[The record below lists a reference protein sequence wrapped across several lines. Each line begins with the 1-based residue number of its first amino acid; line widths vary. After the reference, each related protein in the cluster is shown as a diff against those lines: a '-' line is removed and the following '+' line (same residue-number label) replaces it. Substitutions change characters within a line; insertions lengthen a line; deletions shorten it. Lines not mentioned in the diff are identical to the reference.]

1 MSSLAKAKTALRGSE
16 REEALERL
24 LEALRCDLALSEGQL
39 RRRYLVPSERELR
52 ALGLYVVQAVLNP
65 SHRANRLMEVRFY
78 TPYLWVRRLGPPLLR
93 HLAGVGEM
101 RHLLLAEPSQWRTDT
116 HRIHFREQPDAYWY
130 SKEGPIAIEY
140 DAGSYALPL
149 LQRKVKTFA
158 LRFVGQYWGA
168 PTKRR
173 AESLR
178 VKLAAFGL
186 EDRFV
191 MVAPW
196 W

>member
-1 MSSLAKAKTALRGSE
+1 MLSPTHRLRGSE
-16 REEALERL
+16 RGEALERI
-24 LEALRCDLALSEGQL
+24 LEALRCDLALTEGQL
-39 RRRYLVPSERELR
+39 VRHYGVVPSEKEVR
-52 ALGLYVVQAVLNP
+52 ALSLFVVQAVLNP
-65 SHRANRLMEVRFY
+65 SHHANRLFEVRFY

-101 RHLLLAEPSQWRTDT
+101 RHLLGVLPGAWRTDT
-116 HRIHFREQPDAYWY
+116 HRIHYREHPDAYWY
-130 SKEGPIAIEY
+130 SGTGPVAIEY

-149 LQRKVKTFA
+149 LQRKVETFA

-168 PTKRR
+168 PTERK
-173 AESLR
+173 AASLR

-186 EDRFV
+186 EPRFV
-191 MVAPW
+191 LTAPW